1 MPLTILRSEPR
12 GDRAGFTLVEL
23 LIVVFLL
30 AIVGSIVGV
39 SMVRGLRAESHAQAR
54 IEAFEDMQIGLERMS
69 REVRAARFP
78 LLEAAEDEVK
88 LDVLRGGQCLRFHY
102 WVEDGQLWS
111 SETRSADDC
120 TGPFAPDPPTEN
132 VFVPNLGDSA
142 VFEFLGSDMSV
153 LEDEPIDE
161 TKVFAVRITLT
172 RDFPGDD
179 ASPPV
184 TVRTTAGLR
193 NAS

>member
-1 MPLTILRSEPR
+1 MLSILRCELR
-12 GDRAGFTLVEL
+12 DGRAGFTLVEL

-78 LLEAAEDEVK
+78 LRAAAEDNVE
-88 LDVLRGGQCLRFHY
+88 LDVLRDDQCLRFRY
-102 WVEDGQLWS
+102 WAEDGQLWS
-111 SETRSADDC
+111 SEARAADDC
-120 TGPFAPDPPTEN
+120 TGPFAPDPPTAN
-132 VFVPNLGDSA
+132 VFVPNLGHSA
-142 VFEFLGSDMSV
+142 VFEFLGSDMAV
-153 LEDEPIDE
+153 LDEPIDE
-161 TKVFAVRITLT
+161 AKVFAVRITLT
-172 RDFPGDD
+172 REFPGDD